1 MKPRTDAYRFS
12 YNKNCPVGEATLAML
27 RWSIAENNKTSNHKL
42 RVCVKGR
49 LGKNNPNAAK
59 YKTLAKQK
67 WNAFQTIRLQDAAY
81 FDVYVQAR

>member
-1 MKPRTDAYRFS
+1 MLKSLRASVSD
-12 YNKNCPVGEATLAML
+12 YNKV
-27 RWSIAENNKTSNHKL
+27 SNHKL

-67 WNAFQTIRLQDAAY
+67 WNAFQTIHLQDAAY

>member
-12 YNKNCPVGEATLAML
+12 FNKNCPVGEATLGML
-27 RWSIAENNKTSNHKL
+27 REMIGDKNKTSNHKL

-59 YKTLAKQK
+59 YTS
-67 WNAFQTIRLQDAAY
+67 FQTIRLQDAAY

>member
-12 YNKNCPVGEATLAML
+12 FNKNCPVGEATLGML
-27 RWSIAENNKTSNHKL
+27 REMISDKNKTSSHKL

-59 YKTLAKQK
+59 YKSHQSI
-67 WNAFQTIRLQDAAY
+67 QLQDAAY